1 MPIDSK
7 MTKQSTIRCILS
19 LALIAY
25 LVFAIS
31 YTGKEAKATPFAG
44 IDVVIKDSAGLNFV
58 TPDDILDEISN
69 TSGKITTLNPTTLNT
84 DSLELYLNSIDK
96 IETANCVVMKGN
108 RLHIDIVPMRPV
120 ARVFDTSGASY
131 YINTDGKRMSADIRY
146 HIDVP
151 VVIGSFGDTYDT
163 KTLIPLLE
171 YIKNNSTWNSL
182 VTSVNV
188 APSQDIFLV
197 PAIRGHVIN
206 FGDTSLI
213 EDKFSRLHKMYNKV
227 MPVKGWEYYDTLSV
241 KWKGQIVATR
251 AKKKTH
257 SELTIIC
264 TTDTADIVDDIE
276 TMTATPTPQQ

>member
-1 MPIDSK
+1 MK
-7 MTKQSTIRCILS
+7 KNAKKLKY
-19 LALIAY
+19 ALWGGRVLFLIY
-25 LVFAIS
+25 L
-31 YTGKEAKATPFAG
+31 
-44 IDVVIKDSAGLNFV
+44 AGLCYFLFFAENY
-58 TPDDILDEISN
+58 
-69 TSGKITTLNPTTLNT
+69 G
-84 DSLELYLNSIDK
+84 
-96 IETANCVVMKGN
+96 
-108 RLHIDIVPMRPV
+108 
-120 ARVFDTSGASY
+120 RVFGQENY
-131 YINTDGKRMSADIRY
+131 RY
-146 HIDVP
+146 NLIPFKEIERFWKYRSELGIH
-151 VVIGSFGDTYDT
+151 SFYNYDT

-227 MPVKGWEYYDTLSV
+227 MPAKGWEYYDTLSV